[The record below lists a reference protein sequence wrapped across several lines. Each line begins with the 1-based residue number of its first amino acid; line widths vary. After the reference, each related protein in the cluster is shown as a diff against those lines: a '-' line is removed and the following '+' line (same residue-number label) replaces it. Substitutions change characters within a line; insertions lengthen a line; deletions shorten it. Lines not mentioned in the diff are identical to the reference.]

1 MNTREEI
8 LVNMHPEDRPGVDR
22 ALQED
27 LDGITDRYEVE
38 YRVRH
43 PTGNGIG

>member
-27 LDGITDRYEVE
+27 IDGITDRYEVDIAC
-38 YRVRH
+38 VT